1 MSAATVMILPMTDDL
16 VPRQGRGLWVDS
28 FWRSESIVTVL
39 RPNSSG
45 LRPIAR
51 YQLAQ
56 SQFVRPAR
64 ASISVAVMAPLASW
78 VTLLMGFRFLV
89 KWDSWPVGRCYSW
102 RAAYIGLL
110 VGLCYRLLY
119 CTCVAR
125 GLVPPLGNLV

>member
-1 MSAATVMILPMTDDL
+1 MSAATVMILLMTDDL
-16 VPRQGRGLWVDS
+16 EPRQGRGLWVDS

-64 ASISVAVMAPLASW
+64 ASISVAVMALLASS
-78 VTLLMGFRFLV
+78 VILDMG
-89 KWDSWPVGRCYSW
+89 SHS
-102 RAAYIGLL
+102 
-110 VGLCYRLLY
+110 
-119 CTCVAR
+119 
-125 GLVPPLGNLV
+125 